1 MSSVKTKV
9 LLRTD
14 VPHLGDAG
22 AVKDVARGFARNY
35 LFPRGLAIQAT
46 SAAVEAWSKKQAAM
60 AKAREE
66 KIKNA
71 QALSQKLASV
81 SLSFA
86 KTANDEGLL
95 FGSVGKGDILKSL
108 KACGYAVAKEE
119 IVLPS
124 ALKKTGDYEIE
135 INLAPSVTAKIKLAI
150 GAKPA

>member
-1 MSSVKTKV
+1 M
-9 LLRTD
+9 
-14 VPHLGDAG
+14 PHLGDAG
-22 AVKDVARGFARNY
+22 AVKDVAPGFARNY
-35 LFPRGLAIQAT
+35 LFPRGLAARAT
-46 SAAVEAWSKKQAAM
+46 PAAIEAWTKRQSSV

-66 KIKNA
+66 KINGA
-71 QALSQKLASV
+71 RELSQKLAGV

-86 KTANDEGLL
+86 KPANDEGLL

-135 INLAPSVTAKIKLAI
+135 LQLAPSVTAKIKLTI
-150 GAKPA
+150 GVKPS